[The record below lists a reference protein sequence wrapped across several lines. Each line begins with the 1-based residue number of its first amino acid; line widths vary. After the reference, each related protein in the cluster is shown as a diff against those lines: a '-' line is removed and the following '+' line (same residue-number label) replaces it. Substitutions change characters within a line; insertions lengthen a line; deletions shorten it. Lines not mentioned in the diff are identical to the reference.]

1 VTSDSGPGSWLRRP
15 QIAVSLVAVVL
26 AGALVLA
33 GWRTG
38 WPTAVFGARHVAAT
52 QRLPLSPRSSP
63 ASPPAVAG
71 TASTSPV
78 PGPSSP
84 GIASPTPASGPATVV
99 TAYFAAINAKAY
111 EKAWR
116 LGGSNFG
123 SSYASFV
130 AGFDTTASDTVAI
143 LSVSGN
149 VVTARLVAEQTD
161 GTVKTFQGTYTVTG
175 GVIASSDIQQVG

>member
-1 VTSDSGPGSWLRRP
+1 M
-15 QIAVSLVAVVL
+15 VL

-38 WPTAVFGARHVAAT
+38 WPTAVFGARQVAAT
-52 QRLPLSPRSSP
+52 QRLPVPPASSP
-63 ASPPAVAG
+63 VSPPAVAG
-71 TASTSPV
+71 TASASPAT
-78 PGPSSP
+78 GPSSP
-84 GIASPTPASGPATVV
+84 SVLSPGTASPAAARGPAAVV
-99 TAYFAAINAKAY
+99 TAYFAAINGKNY

-116 LGGSNFG
+116 LGGRNF
-123 SSYASFV
+123 STSYASF
-130 AGFDTTASDTVAI
+130 AGGFATTVSDTVAI

-149 VVTARLVAEQTD
+149 VVTAQLVAQQTD

>member
-1 VTSDSGPGSWLRRP
+1 
-15 QIAVSLVAVVL
+15 VAVVL
-26 AGALVLA
+26 AGALGLA

-71 TASTSPV
+71 TASASPA

-84 GIASPTPASGPATVV
+84 GIASPTPASGPAAVV
-99 TAYFAAINAKAY
+99 TAYFAAINGKDY
-111 EKAWR
+111 DKAWR

-123 SSYASFV
+123 SSYTSFV
-130 AGFDTTASDTVAI
+130 DGFDTTASDTVTI

-149 VVTARLVAEQTD
+149 VVTAQLVAQQTD
-161 GTVKTFQGTYTVTG
+161 GTEKTFQGTYTVTG

>member
-1 VTSDSGPGSWLRRP
+1 
-15 QIAVSLVAVVL
+15 VSLVAVVL

-33 GWRTG
+33 GWQTG

-52 QRLPLSPRSSP
+52 QRLPPSP
-63 ASPPAVAG
+63 APPPAVAG

-99 TAYFAAINAKAY
+99 TAYFAAIDAKAY

-123 SSYASFV
+123 TSYASFV